1 MGFIG
6 RHLCESLSDG
16 LHDVCIV
23 VRDQVPENLINT
35 GFSVICGDLL
45 DDNVREKIKSF
56 GPETVYHLAW
66 NGIPDYGLKISVDNL
81 KLHVDLLTFFGEI
94 HVSRV
99 IATGSCWEYG
109 RTSGE
114 LKEDMALEP
123 NNAFTSAKSSVLSMG
138 QVIGKQFDF
147 SFIWARLFYVYGPGQ
162 SAHSLLPSLINMGL
176 ADEMPKA
183 RSPWARNDFIYVKDV
198 AHVLKSMNDE
208 SFESGVYNVGSGYA
222 TLVNNIE
229 RVIAAKLGYKSDSND
244 LPVDGSDEGAPN
256 FWANTEKL
264 QSKIDF
270 KPISIEQGLEQTIN
284 EILGDQRPL

>member
-1 MGFIG
+1 
-6 RHLCESLSDG
+6 
-16 LHDVCIV
+16 
-23 VRDQVPENLINT
+23 
-35 GFSVICGDLL
+35 
-45 DDNVREKIKSF
+45 
-56 GPETVYHLAW
+56 
-66 NGIPDYGLKISVDNL
+66 
-81 KLHVDLLTFFGEI
+81 
-94 HVSRV
+94 
-99 IATGSCWEYG
+99 
-109 RTSGE
+109 
-114 LKEDMALEP
+114 
-123 NNAFTSAKSSVLSMG
+123 
-138 QVIGKQFDF
+138 
-147 SFIWARLFYVYGPGQ
+147 
-162 SAHSLLPSLINMGL
+162 
-176 ADEMPKA
+176 MPKA